1 MTTLRVILNRAAR
14 MTRAIQLGEPPSAE
28 EFSAM
33 LEDTHGF
40 FLTNPIRTLEDVYI
54 TDDYEAGE
62 NERIAFTS
70 GSPTVTYPT
79 TIDDGGTTRTP
90 QNGAIIEVVAAAGST
105 RKIYIA
111 ELKTWMPL
119 TSLTASSE
127 QPFGPTHDV
136 DVAAMLAV
144 RFCGPVFQKAT
155 PDDVGALAIRGRSN
169 IRNAFRQVYTPT
181 FDRALL
187 RPADLRQEA
196 PQ

>member
-14 MTRAIQLGEPPSAE
+14 MTRAIQLGEGPAAE
-28 EFSAM
+28 EFAAM
-33 LEDTHGF
+33 LEDAQGF

-62 NERIAFTS
+62 NERITFTS

-79 TIDDGGTTRTP
+79 TITDGATRTP
-90 QNGAIIEVVAAAGST
+90 QNGAIVEVVAAAGST

-111 ELKTWMPL
+111 ELKTWMAL
-119 TSLTASSE
+119 TSLTENSE
-127 QPFGPTHDV
+127 QPFGPTHDA

-144 RFCGPVFQKAT
+144 RFCGPVFQKET
-155 PDDVGALAIRGRSN
+155 PDDVAALAIRGRSN
-169 IRNAFRQVYTPT
+169 IRNAFRQAHTPT

-187 RPADLRQEA
+187 RPADLRQEL